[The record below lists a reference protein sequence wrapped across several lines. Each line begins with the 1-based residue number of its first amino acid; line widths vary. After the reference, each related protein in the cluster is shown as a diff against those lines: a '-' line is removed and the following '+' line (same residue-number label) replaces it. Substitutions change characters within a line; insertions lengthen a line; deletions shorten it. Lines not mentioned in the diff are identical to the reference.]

1 MNKLLITVQTANL
14 VKLLLDKILHGLDI
28 VVRGLLYLLHAG
40 SILLTEVAVDITET
54 VKDTVVE
61 IGKLWQ
67 GSSQRVMKYSI
78 STRTRYLIR
87 AYSEK

>member
-40 SILLTEVAVDITET
+40 SILLTEIAVDITET

-61 IGKLWQ
+61 ISKLRQWELTE
-67 GSSQRVMKYSI
+67 SDEI
-78 STRTRYLIR
+78 LYLHTHTVSDKGIF
-87 AYSEK
+87 